1 MRLELTYNP
10 DTSMVGVRLHEHTLS
25 ENNTGDDQSH
35 YKSAAWGHNILSLGI
50 IVEHYILYIIP
61 THLVFMKCLY
71 HNGWYVV
78 RKQINYA
85 VV

>member
-50 IVEHYILYIIP
+50 IVEQYYYILYLH
-61 THLVFMKCLY
+61 TLY
-71 HNGWYVV
+71 SRNVYIVIMVGSM
-78 RKQINYA
+78 
-85 VV
+85 